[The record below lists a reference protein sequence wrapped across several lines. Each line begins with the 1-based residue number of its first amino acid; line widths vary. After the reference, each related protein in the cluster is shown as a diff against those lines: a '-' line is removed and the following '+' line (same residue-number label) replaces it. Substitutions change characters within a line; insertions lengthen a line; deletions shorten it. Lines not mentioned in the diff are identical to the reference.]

1 MRGEGVNTTQ
11 RSAEAVRV
19 FVYGAPGYVPRAV
32 GRRRG
37 FVQPV
42 AKARRERL
50 KPGKLRGSGS
60 GKMSSGIWDNL
71 LEEKGFMQVPRALRL
86 KRAELGLTN
95 NKYIILLDYVDYYM
109 YCRSVNPYKH
119 LSEVSGVSERSIRRT
134 LSSIEDKG
142 LLERKVERKPN
153 GRVSGVI
160 FSLDPLVRRLRS
172 LMKKSSP
179 TVGDNSFTLVPDES
193 FTPNTREDL
202 NTRQENR
209 KKKSAKD
216 ADAVEDGDS
225 SFATLME
232 DSGSKIE
239 AGPEESGGGR
249 ENGGASD
256 ALRGGDPARG
266 KGDQIQTVPGV
277 RRPDG
282 PSLPGIEPE
291 KDSGAKN
298 WKDPWCPARWYGE
311 VFAGMYEEAAGQPA
325 LTGGREFKSAETYF
339 RRLRELNPEMEP
351 ERVFERATDGAMFI
365 LASQLEGGVFGWLN
379 KPPDICMLAHQA
391 QSVDYHLRRLE
402 AEAEEDCGE
411 GEHVRLSF
419 REQIKEEVNAAEQ
432 IKRVYDELRGI
443 ERKSGRRAGNEHRAG
458 EERRALA
465 GDKAQEQEATSGSAR
480 VSHQGGEGEKPRSG
494 S

>member
-1 MRGEGVNTTQ
+1 MRGAGVHITP
-11 RSAEAVRV
+11 RSAEAARV
-19 FVYGAPGYVPRAV
+19 FFHGAAGLVPQGV
-32 GRRRG
+32 
-37 FVQPV
+37 
-42 AKARRERL
+42 KALRREWIGLR
-50 KPGKLRGSGS
+50 KLRGSGS
-60 GKMSSGIWDNL
+60 GKMSSEMWDNL

-95 NKYIILLDYVDYYM
+95 NEYIILLDYVDYYM

-119 LSEVSGVSERSIRRT
+119 LSEVSGVSERAIKQT
-134 LSSIEDKG
+134 LSRIEKKG

-153 GRVSGVI
+153 GRISGVV
-160 FSLDPLVRRLRS
+160 FSLDPLVRKLRS

-179 TVGDNSFTLVPDES
+179 TVGENSFTLVGEKS

-216 ADAVEDGDS
+216 ADVVGGSGFSDSKEDR
-225 SFATLME
+225 
-232 DSGSKIE
+232 GSRIE
-239 AGPEESGGGR
+239 AGPEESGSGR

-256 ALRGGDPARG
+256 ALRGGDQARG

-282 PSLPGIEPE
+282 PPLPGIESE
-291 KDSGAKN
+291 EGAGARK

-311 VFAGMYEEAAGQPA
+311 VFAGIYEEAAGQPA
-325 LTGGREFKSAETYF
+325 LMGGREFKSAETYF
-339 RRLRELNPEMEP
+339 RRLRELNPGMEP

-365 LASQLEGGVFGWLN
+365 IASQLEGGVFGWLH

-391 QSVDYHLRRLE
+391 QSVDYHLRRLQ
-402 AEAEEDCGE
+402 AEEEEDCGE
-411 GEHVRLSF
+411 GEDVRLSF
-419 REQIKEEVNAAEQ
+419 REKIKEEVNAAEQ

-443 ERKSGRRAGNEHRAG
+443 EKESGRRAANEYGAG

-465 GDKAQEQEATSGSAR
+465 GDKAQEQETTSGGAR
-480 VSHQGGEGEKPRSG
+480 VSREGGEGQKPRG
-494 S
+494 GA